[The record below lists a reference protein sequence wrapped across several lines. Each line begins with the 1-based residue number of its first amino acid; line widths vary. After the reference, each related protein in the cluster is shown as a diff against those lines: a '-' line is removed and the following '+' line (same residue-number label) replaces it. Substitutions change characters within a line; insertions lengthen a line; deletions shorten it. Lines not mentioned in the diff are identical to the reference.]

1 MQCMTHVSD
10 VWSGFFLL
18 NFCQVTQVS
27 LDSLVSLVYQE
38 PRVILDSRAS
48 DSQDPQVLKVKKLQS
63 NSSLSSSLLD
73 LYILP
78 EYISCLLRVFFLYLT
93 LFSFPFPQDSQ
104 VSPDSQDLLVDQA
117 DQELTDF
124 PGSLEYL
131 DPR

>member
-1 MQCMTHVSD
+1 M
-10 VWSGFFLL
+10 